1 MSDFD
6 FRTLVTDRT
15 QADVDYLNELT
26 ARIVAGTASA
36 ADRTAFETD
45 LRGAYNVSD
54 MARVGR
60 AVTALVQELEA
71 IGVSVTAPMK
81 TDWTVNDIPTLEQL
95 ALYLAGVS
103 AVCAVVPLSEDTPE
117 LPESMDALT
126 FEGANA
132 IEGALLAVKAAID
145 NIKAAFSYS
154 GTMYSGM
161 VNQFI
166 SGGVLQ

>member
-36 ADRTAFETD
+36 SDLDAFETD
-45 LRGAYNVSD
+45 LRGAYNAGD
-54 MARVGR
+54 MNRVGQ
-60 AVTALVQELEA
+60 AVAVLAQELEA
-71 IGVSVTAPMK
+71 LGFPTTTSPK
-81 TDWTVNDIPTLEQL
+81 TDWAVGDIPTPEQL
-95 ALYLAGVS
+95 SSYLADVA
-103 AVCAVVPLSEDTPE
+103 AVCAALPLPETAPE

-132 IEGALLAVKAAID
+132 IEGALLAVKTAIE
-145 NIKAAFSYS
+145 KFQAAFTYS

-161 VNQFI
+161 RTQFI
-166 SGGVLQ
+166 SGGTSI